1 MTGAE
6 SVLIVGASAGGLA
19 VAEALRRKGYR
30 GELSVV
36 GAERHPPYDRPPLS
50 KQVLA
55 GTWESEKA
63 YLRSRDDLA
72 KLEADFVLGDPA
84 TGLDAAA
91 REVRTAS
98 GRVLRAQ
105 TVILA
110 TGLVSHRLPGQD
122 DLAGVHVLRTL
133 DDALA
138 LRRSLTA
145 VNRLVVIGEGVL
157 GAEIAATACGMG
169 LDVTL
174 AGLGRAVM
182 ADQLG
187 GLVGATLTSL
197 HARRG
202 VRLRLGVAAEALT
215 GADGRV
221 TGVRLASGESL
232 PADAVVV
239 AIGSRPATDWLDGS
253 GLAIGDGVECDS
265 RCRAAPDVYAVGD
278 MASWHHEGLGRRLR
292 LENRTNA
299 VEQAQIVAA
308 NILGEDRPYVPIPY
322 FWTDQYD
329 VKIQAHGF
337 LTPEAQVNVIEGAPE
352 DNRFVA
358 HYSVD
363 GHVTGVLG
371 WNMAKAA
378 RVHRQ
383 SVVETLARP

>member
-55 GTWESEKA
+55 GTWESERA

-72 KLEADFVLGDPA
+72 KLEAEFVLGDPA